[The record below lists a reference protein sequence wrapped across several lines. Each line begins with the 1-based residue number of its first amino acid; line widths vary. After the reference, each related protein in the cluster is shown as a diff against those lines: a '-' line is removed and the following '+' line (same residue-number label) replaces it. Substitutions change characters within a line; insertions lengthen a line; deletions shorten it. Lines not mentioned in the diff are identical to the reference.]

1 MRRKNKILL
10 VYSITVTGIS
20 FLLIMIFLAPFLRGQ
35 DSSFSALIYTA
46 FAPFCHQIPSRCFHV
61 FGYPLAVC
69 IRCLGIYF
77 GFLTGS
83 LFYPFA
89 RGLKELPI
97 PKTRTF
103 FILTLPIVLDVS
115 INFFALVNTGGLIR
129 FCSGFIWGTILPFYF
144 ISGISKSIIRKLFV
158 KGQKENNYPK
168 LRGEYKIELKSEL

>member
-35 DSSFSALIYTA
+35 HSSFSALIYTA
-46 FAPFCHQIPSRCFHV
+46 FAPFCHQIPPRCFHV
-61 FGYPLAVC
+61 FGCPLAVC
-69 IRCLGIYF
+69 TRCLGIYF
-77 GFLTGS
+77 GFLAGS

-103 FILTLPIVLDVS
+103 FIFTIPIVLDAS
-115 INFFALVNTGGLIR
+115 INFFALVSTGGLIR
-129 FCSGFIWGTILPFYF
+129 FGSGFIWGTILSFYF
-144 ISGISKSIIRKLFV
+144 ISGISESIIHKIFV
-158 KGQKENNYPK
+158 KGLKENNYFK